1 MLKQNYNISL
11 DKFIDYCLY
20 NKKEGYYINKN
31 PFGIKGDFVTAP
43 NISRLY
49 SEMLAIWTI
58 SFWESLGCPKKFN
71 LIELGAG
78 NGEMMKIMIE
88 SFKKFPVFLKCCNIM
103 IYEKSP
109 RLILEQKKKIE
120 FKNIKWIKN
129 FKNLKKFPNIF
140 LANEFFDALPIKQF
154 IKKKN
159 KWFEKKVKKEKNGEF
174 KLVDSI
180 TNIKS
185 LEKKIGINL
194 TSNQKIIEFSPL
206 AFKFLNILSKKINSF
221 EGGLLIID
229 YGYFEKK
236 MRNSLQSVYKHS
248 FNNIFDNLSKSDITY
263 SLNFFLLKKIAKKL
277 NLNVA
282 GLTDQGSFL
291 TNLGILHRAEI
302 MSNNLKFTKKADIYY
317 RLKRLIDKDLMG
329 GLFKVMFLT
338 KKNIKFKMGF

>member
-1 MLKQNYNISL
+1 MILKIF
-11 DKFIDYCLY
+11 KIFILVLMIPNFVFANNQFFQEGLNLY
-20 NKKEGYYINKN
+20 Q
-31 PFGIKGDFVTAP
+31 D
-43 NISRLY
+43 
-49 SEMLAIWTI
+49 
-58 SFWESLGCPKKFN
+58 KKFN
-71 LIELGAG
+71 EAKFKFEQDIVF
-78 NGEMMKIMIE
+78 NPKNEMSYLYLSEI
-88 SFKKFPVFLKCCNIM
+88 
-103 IYEKSP
+103 
-109 RLILEQKKKIE
+109 
-120 FKNIKWIKN
+120 
-129 FKNLKKFPNIF
+129 FKNL
-140 LANEFFDALPIKQF
+140 D
-154 IKKKN
+154 KKN
-159 KWFEKKVKKEKNGEF
+159 LQEQNLKVVILLNPKNEEA
-174 KLVDSI
+174 I
-180 TNIKS
+180 YN

-206 AFKFLNILSKKINSF
+206 AFKFLNILSKKINSY

-248 FNNIFDNLSKSDITY
+248 FNNIFNNLGEADISY
-263 SLNFFLLKKIAKKL
+263 SLNFFLIKKIAKKL

-282 GLTDQGSFL
+282 GLTDQRSFL